1 MWHLDVQRL
10 DRVETHFTKPADR
23 TQVFVLRINSGY
35 LEYKSFNVKM
45 IGWQLK
51 INTSEAILRDNILIH
66 ILFFLFLNKP
76 CL

>member
-23 TQVFVLRINSGY
+23 TQVFTEDQFRLF
-35 LEYKSFNVKM
+35 EYKSFNVKM

-51 INTSEAILRDNILIH
+51 INTSEAIRRDNILIH

-76 CL
+76 CY